1 MARAETAAPPTP
13 LVKLAT
19 AGGLGNFLEWFDFA
33 AYGFFAA
40 SIGRV
45 FFPSDDPTTSLL
57 SSLAVFGVAFVV
69 RPLGGITVG
78 AIGDRLGRRAALS
91 LTVLLMG
98 AATTLM
104 ALLPGYE
111 TIGIAAPIVLVLLR
125 CIQGLAAGG
134 EWAGA
139 ASFLVEYAPRPH
151 RGLWGSILTS
161 TAAFG
166 AVVGCLVAFV
176 LDELLTVEQLDSWGW
191 RVPFLLATPLAAA
204 GLYVRLRLE
213 DTPAFRALQ
222 MEHKLAS
229 SPLRDAFA
237 RHKKSMAIVFFCG
250 AVHGVCFYYLAT
262 YVINFLT
269 SGQVGMNR
277 SEALTATAIGLTIYA
292 IMCPLAGVVSD
303 RVGRRPSM
311 LVGSA
316 AMAVLAIPAFV
327 LIAQGALWTTIVGMT
342 LLSVFEAVVNVTTLV
357 LLIEMFPTS
366 TRMSGGSTGYNI
378 ALAAIAGPAPLIAAA
393 VAANVNMVGSAAFYM
408 VAVSAIGFIVL
419 LVWLPETAGNEL
431 LADGDD
437 DAVHEKHQQ
446 PTPTASISTP
456 SLTKGTK

>member
-1 MARAETAAPPTP
+1 MDHMATAETSNRPPP

-19 AGGLGNFLEWFDFA
+19 AGGVGNFLEWFDFA

-104 ALLPGYE
+104 AVLPGYD
-111 TIGIAAPIVLVLLR
+111 TIGIAAPILLVLLR
-125 CIQGLAAGG
+125 CVQGLAAGG

-139 ASFLVEYAPRPH
+139 ASFLVEYAPRRH
-151 RGLWGSILTS
+151 RALWGSNLTA

-166 AVVGCLVAFV
+166 AVVGCFVAII
-176 LDELLTVEQLDSWGW
+176 LDELLTVEELDSWGW

-222 MEHKLAS
+222 MKHKLAR
-229 SPLRDAFA
+229 SPLRDAFTH
-237 RHKKSMAIVFFCG
+237 HKKSMAIVFFCS

-269 SGQVGMNR
+269 SGGVGMNR
-277 SEALTATAIGLTIYA
+277 TEALTATAMGLVIYT
-292 IMCPLAGVVSD
+292 IMCPLAGIVSD

-311 LVGSA
+311 LIGSA
-316 AMAVLAIPAFV
+316 AMALLAIPAFI
-327 LIAQGALWTTIVGMT
+327 LIAHGALWTTIVGMT
-342 LLSVFEAVVNVTTLV
+342 LLSVFEALVNVTTLV

-366 TRMSGGSTGYNI
+366 TRMSGGSTGYNL

-393 VAANVNMVGSAAFYM
+393 VAANINIVGSAAFYM
-408 VAVSAIGFIVL
+408 VAVSAIGFFVL
-419 LVWLPETAGNEL
+419 LAWLPETAGNEIL
-431 LADGDD
+431 TDEDD
-437 DAVHEKHQQ
+437 DAAVRETSER
-446 PTPTASISTP
+446 PAP
-456 SLTKGTK
+456 SLTKGMNNS